1 MLVISTLGSLVI
13 SWWPRSLVRAW
24 LSDKPPVTTLV
35 SISWLVAVPGLTW
48 LHYRPSITSLT
59 PPTHPS
65 CCSATAAAASQ
76 LLAQLPSWSCEPRCC
91 LTTKKPLAGPE
102 WWWVQAETWSHHTG
116 LAIVTVVTIGALCS
130 VLAMLGGPQ
139 LSPAQVCWMQWAVIP
154 WQIPSA
160 PRCWGRQRGHWT
172 PDPGLQLDFLIQ
184 KIFKPNKKYLNQ
196 INISQKISSAG
207 CCYKQLACSKCNK
220 ILLIPVKANKI
231 IESFFPKVL
240 PKLFV

>member
-1 MLVISTLGSLVI
+1 MLVISTQGSLVI
-13 SWWPRSLVRAW
+13 SWWSRSLVRAW

-35 SISWLVAVPGLTW
+35 SIPGWWLVPGLTW

-76 LLAQLPSWSCEPRCC
+76 LLPSCSCEPRCC
-91 LTTKKPLAGPE
+91 HTTKKPLAGPE
-102 WWWVQAETWSHHTG
+102 WWRVQAARWYHHTG
-116 LAIVTVVTIGALCS
+116 LAVVTIGALCS

-139 LSPAQVCWMQWAVIP
+139 SSPAQVCWMQWAVIP

-172 PDPGLQLDFLIQ
+172 QDPGLELDFLIQ
-184 KIFKPNKKYLNQ
+184 KIFKPNKY
-196 INISQKISSAG
+196 IAGNIHCWLLLQTACLQQMQQNTFDSS
-207 CCYKQLACSKCNK
+207 
-220 ILLIPVKANKI
+220 
-231 IESFFPKVL
+231 
-240 PKLFV
+240 

>member
-24 LSDKPPVTTLV
+24 MSDKPPVTTLV

-76 LLAQLPSWSCEPRCC
+76 LPSWSCEPRCC
-91 LTTKKPLAGPE
+91 LATKKPLAGPE
-102 WWWVQAETWSHHTG
+102 WWRVQAESWSHHTG
-116 LAIVTVVTIGALCS
+116 LAVVTVVTIGALCS

-139 LSPAQVCWMQWAVIP
+139 PSPSVLNAMSRDSMTDTIGSTLLGETAG
-154 WQIPSA
+154 SLD
-160 PRCWGRQRGHWT
+160 PRPRDGAWLFN
-172 PDPGLQLDFLIQ
+172 P
-184 KIFKPNKKYLNQ
+184 K
-196 INISQKISSAG
+196 NI
-207 CCYKQLACSKCNK
+207 
-220 ILLIPVKANKI
+220 
-231 IESFFPKVL
+231 
-240 PKLFV
+240 